1 MLLKQVSSSTG
12 DDKALAATHSSENW
26 IMDSGATCH
35 MCNNKM
41 MFRELQNLSEPQE
54 ISLGDG
60 HVLQAIAKGF
70 IVLEMLLSDGSS
82 QRCTL

>member
-35 MCNNKM
+35 
-41 MFRELQNLSEPQE
+41 RELQNLSEPQE
-54 ISLGDG
+54 ISLGDR